1 MPCCN
6 RAWPTCSACE
16 HQGFPSPE
24 LRHHPRS
31 RARGRPQDT
40 THAPRRG
47 VHFSARSAACKTRRQ
62 GQANP
67 VAADL
72 CYMYTRPSPLLAR
85 APTCRQTEETTRQ
98 NCRGRRR
105 APRTQ
110 APACLALQRSPA
122 PCRRQRCT
130 PRCPRP
136 HDTAR
141 SHAGAFPSPRPRLRR
156 GSGTACGRSRPAPG
170 TPAQSGSLSAS

>member
-1 MPCCN
+1 MPCYN

-16 HQGFPSPE
+16 HQGSPSPE
-24 LRHHPRS
+24 SRHHPRS
-31 RARGRPQDT
+31 RARGQRRRTQHT
-40 THAPRRG
+40 LQGAACTSQQEAPRP
-47 VHFSARSAACKTRRQ
+47 ARHV
-62 GQANP
+62 G
-67 VAADL
+67 
-72 CYMYTRPSPLLAR
+72 R
-85 APTCRQTEETTRQ
+85 ARQTPWPRICATCTRA
-98 NCRGRRR
+98 RPRSSPGPLPADRPKKPR
-105 APRTQ
+105 AKNGGGGGAPPEPR
-110 APACLALQRSPA
+110 LQHASRSSGA